1 MFYPRPVQLL
11 QCVRNPDHE
20 DCRLCP
26 SSMETSWNR
35 VLHTFWFFYYYHL
48 CVKLEKTWLHSL
60 EGQIVLW
67 CTEPITS
74 SPCCDTNSQVAGGGT
89 LRVIPVHT
97 WANKCTVSRGPG
109 TCSMV
114 EGWSF
119 VLFSS
124 LLCSSHCAQ
133 STRAGLA
140 GAFPVETQLAVIS
153 VLPQKGWKGNGRSTW
168 NIPQQGILPSG
179 TRYRHQWFVQVRG
192 INKGGLGFLL

>member
-35 VLHTFWFFYYYHL
+35 VLHTIWFFYYYHL

-60 EGQIVLW
+60 DGQVVLW

-89 LRVIPVHT
+89 LCVILYTHEQT
-97 WANKCTVSRGPG
+97 N
-109 TCSMV
+109 
-114 EGWSF
+114 
-119 VLFSS
+119 VLFQEGQGLVQWLRAEALFWFLPSCAAPIVCRASGQGS
-124 LLCSSHCAQ
+124 LGSAQ
-133 STRAGLA
+133 RE
-140 GAFPVETQLAVIS
+140 FPAEKQLAVIS
-153 VLPQKGWKGNGRSTW
+153 VLPQKG
-168 NIPQQGILPSG
+168 
-179 TRYRHQWFVQVRG
+179 
-192 INKGGLGFLL
+192 